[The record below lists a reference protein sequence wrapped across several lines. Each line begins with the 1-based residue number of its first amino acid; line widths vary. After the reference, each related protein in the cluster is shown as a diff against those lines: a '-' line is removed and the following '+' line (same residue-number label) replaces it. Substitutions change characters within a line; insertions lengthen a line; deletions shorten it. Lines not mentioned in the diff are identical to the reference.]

1 MADIVFKYDEMNT
14 AVTQIK
20 DLASQYKSAADTFE
34 NDFLSAI
41 SSWEGDSKDK
51 MSSFISTPVK
61 EYMATTVPKLLE
73 SLADL
78 LQSNI
83 SQMQKADQQIAE
95 LQKNLDQYNSS
106 NAAQEG
112 LEEVRE
118 GAKKLSEQAKGV
130 AIAYESSAE
139 TLDYHMEQ
147 EERQQEAKAILDQ
160 MKNARK

>member
-51 MSSFISTPVK
+51 MSSFISGPVK
-61 EYMATTVPKLLE
+61 DYMATTVPKLLE

-95 LQKNLDQYNSS
+95 NIPS
-106 NAAQEG
+106 
-112 LEEVRE
+112 
-118 GAKKLSEQAKGV
+118 
-130 AIAYESSAE
+130 
-139 TLDYHMEQ
+139 TLG
-147 EERQQEAKAILDQ
+147 
-160 MKNARK
+160 

>member
-78 LQSNI
+78 LHI

-95 LQKNLDQYNSS
+95 NIP
-106 NAAQEG
+106 A
-112 LEEVRE
+112 
-118 GAKKLSEQAKGV
+118 
-130 AIAYESSAE
+130 
-139 TLDYHMEQ
+139 TLG
-147 EERQQEAKAILDQ
+147 
-160 MKNARK
+160 

>member
-73 SLADL
+73 SL
-78 LQSNI
+78 
-83 SQMQKADQQIAE
+83 
-95 LQKNLDQYNSS
+95 
-106 NAAQEG
+106 G
-112 LEEVRE
+112 
-118 GAKKLSEQAKGV
+118 
-130 AIAYESSAE
+130 
-139 TLDYHMEQ
+139 
-147 EERQQEAKAILDQ
+147 
-160 MKNARK
+160 

>member
-1 MADIVFKYDEMNT
+1 MEDIIFKYDEMN
-14 AVTQIK
+14 AEITQIK

-95 LQKNLDQYNSS
+95 NIP
-106 NAAQEG
+106 A
-112 LEEVRE
+112 
-118 GAKKLSEQAKGV
+118 
-130 AIAYESSAE
+130 
-139 TLDYHMEQ
+139 TLG
-147 EERQQEAKAILDQ
+147 
-160 MKNARK
+160 

>member
-95 LQKNLDQYNSS
+95 N
-106 NAAQEG
+106 
-112 LEEVRE
+112 
-118 GAKKLSEQAKGV
+118 
-130 AIAYESSAE
+130 IP
-139 TLDYHMEQ
+139 
-147 EERQQEAKAILDQ
+147 AILG
-160 MKNARK
+160 

>member
-1 MADIVFKYDEMNT
+1 MADIVFKYDEMNA

-95 LQKNLDQYNSS
+95 NIPS
-106 NAAQEG
+106 
-112 LEEVRE
+112 
-118 GAKKLSEQAKGV
+118 
-130 AIAYESSAE
+130 
-139 TLDYHMEQ
+139 TLG
-147 EERQQEAKAILDQ
+147 
-160 MKNARK
+160 

>member
-61 EYMATTVPKLLE
+61 EYMATTVP
-73 SLADL
+73 
-78 LQSNI
+78 
-83 SQMQKADQQIAE
+83 
-95 LQKNLDQYNSS
+95 
-106 NAAQEG
+106 
-112 LEEVRE
+112 
-118 GAKKLSEQAKGV
+118 
-130 AIAYESSAE
+130 
-139 TLDYHMEQ
+139 
-147 EERQQEAKAILDQ
+147 
-160 MKNARK
+160 

>member
-14 AVTQIK
+14 AVTQI
-20 DLASQYKSAADTFE
+20 ASQYKSAADTFE

-95 LQKNLDQYNSS
+95 NIP
-106 NAAQEG
+106 A
-112 LEEVRE
+112 
-118 GAKKLSEQAKGV
+118 
-130 AIAYESSAE
+130 
-139 TLDYHMEQ
+139 TLG
-147 EERQQEAKAILDQ
+147 
-160 MKNARK
+160 

>member
-61 EYMATTVPKLLE
+61 EYMATTVPKLLT

-78 LQSNI
+78 LQSNV
-83 SQMQKADQQIAE
+83 SQMQKADQQLADTIPT
-95 LQKNLDQYNSS
+95 
-106 NAAQEG
+106 
-112 LEEVRE
+112 
-118 GAKKLSEQAKGV
+118 
-130 AIAYESSAE
+130 
-139 TLDYHMEQ
+139 TLG
-147 EERQQEAKAILDQ
+147 
-160 MKNARK
+160 